1 MQADVHFAKGERFE
15 QAQAK
20 LMPATDWELTIE
32 GCYYAAFQ
40 FILAGTAWQG
50 VRHSDNHPHAE
61 AVKLLT
67 QASAPPKVLTAWSVL
82 ETVRAGR
89 VYGKQSDGGESERSR
104 DRVQQIK
111 AWALLARPDS
121 NTGVTSEQGE

>member
-20 LMPATDWELTIE
+20 LAPTTDWELAIE

-40 FILAGTAWQG
+40 FILAGTEWRT

-67 QASAPPKVLTAWSVL
+67 QAGAPCEDDCRGAFSMECAGNSASWAR
-82 ETVRAGR
+82 VREA
-89 VYGKQSDGGESERSR
+89 D
-104 DRVQQIK
+104 
-111 AWALLARPDS
+111 
-121 NTGVTSEQGE
+121 

>member
-1 MQADVHFAKGERFE
+1 MQADIHFAKGERFE
-15 QAQAK
+15 QAPA
-20 LMPATDWELTIE
+20 LLAPATDWELAIE

-40 FILAGTAWQG
+40 FILAGTSWRG

-67 QASAPPKVLTAWSVL
+67 QTGAPSEVLTAWSAL

-89 VYGKQSDGGESERSR
+89 VYGKQSDNGETERSR
-104 DRVQQIK
+104 ERVKQIK
-111 AWALLARPDS
+111 DWALLGRP
-121 NTGVTSEQGE
+121 